1 MDNETYDCLIV
12 GAGPAGLTAATYLAR
27 FQRRVGVLSAGPSRA
42 HYIPVSHNCPGFP
55 FGISGVELVQ
65 RLREQAARYGVQP
78 VDARV
83 ESVVR
88 DGENF
93 TLHAAGKKWHARNVL
108 LASGIRDRLP
118 VFASN
123 DADEVEQAIHDGLL
137 RICAV
142 CDGYEAQDH
151 RIAVVGPPASAPGHA
166 YFLRTY
172 SHAVTLILSEPGA
185 LAAADREQLDALA
198 IRVLPPGEL
207 TLLRDGERRFA
218 CCRYRSG
225 GGEESFDTLYPVLG
239 ANIKAALATALG
251 ARTDDHGEL
260 LTDAH
265 QQTSI
270 DGLYAAGDVVSAL
283 NQISVAVGHAAIA
296 AAAIHARLP
305 RNPK

>member
-1 MDNETYDCLIV
+1 LDNETYDCLIV

-65 RLREQAARYGVQP
+65 RLREQAAHYGVQP
-78 VDARV
+78 VEARV
-83 ESVVR
+83 DAIVR
-88 DGENF
+88 DGASF
-93 TLHAAGKKWHARNVL
+93 TLHAAGKTWRARMVL
-108 LASGIRDRLP
+108 LASGIRDKLP
-118 VFASN
+118 TFAGATP
-123 DADEVEQAIHDGLL
+123 DDVEQAIHDGVL

-166 YFLRTY
+166 CFLRTY
-172 SHAVTLILSEPGA
+172 SHAVTLIASEPGA
-185 LAAADREQLDALA
+185 LAAADRERLDALA

-207 TLLRDGERRFA
+207 SLVRGEAGPFA
-218 CCRYRSG
+218 CCRYRHDSDS
-225 GGEESFDTLYPVLG
+225 ETFDTLYPVLG
-239 ANIKAALATALG
+239 ASVKAALATALG
-251 ARTDDHGEL
+251 ARTDDNGEL

>member
-1 MDNETYDCLIV
+1 MANETYDCLIV

-55 FGISGVELVQ
+55 FGISGADLVQ
-65 RLREQAARYGVQP
+65 RLREQAAHYGVQP
-78 VDARV
+78 IDARV
-83 ESVVR
+83 ESIVR
-88 DGENF
+88 DGDGF
-93 TLHAAGKKWHARNVL
+93 ALHAAGKNWRARTVV

-118 VFASN
+118 VFAGN
-123 DADEVEQAIHDGLL
+123 DADDVEQAIHDGVL

-151 RIAVVGPPASAPGHA
+151 RIAVFGPLDSAPGHA
-166 YFLRTY
+166 CFLRTY
-172 SHAVTLILSEPGA
+172 SHAVTLIASEPGA
-185 LAAADREQLDALA
+185 LAAADREQLDALS
-198 IRVLPPGEL
+198 IRVLAPGEMSL
-207 TLLRDGERRFA
+207 VRGDGHRFA
-218 CCRYRSG
+218 CCEYR
-225 GGEESFDTLYPVLG
+225 GETTRERFDTLYPVLG
-239 ANIKAALATALG
+239 ASIKAALATGLG
-251 ARTDDHGEL
+251 ARTDDNGEL
-260 LTDAH
+260 LTDDH